1 MPYKQ
6 APPSHD
12 YLKYWRVIRYYFK
25 AKYGLTTADLDM
37 LLFLNSEAYFTKDK
51 FSEMDECLGWDKDR
65 MNRLIRDKWIQL
77 FRRATS
83 ERAALYEL
91 TYPCKRML
99 TSLYKKL
106 NGEDIPTSVSQNP
119 MMLKNVSYNDK
130 VYRNMIKEI
139 NNFTKQQRHLAQ

>member
-6 APPSHD
+6 VTPKND

-25 AKYGLTTADLDM
+25 AKYNLTTADLDM
-37 LLFLNSEAYFTKDK
+37 LLFLNSEAYFSKDK
-51 FSEMDECLGWDKDR
+51 FKEMDECLGWDKDR

-77 FRRATS
+77 FRRAVPG
-83 ERAALYEL
+83 RAALYEM
-91 TYPCKRML
+91 TYQAKRML

-139 NNFTKQQRHLAQ
+139 NKFTKQQRHLAQ

>member
-6 APPSHD
+6 ALPTHD

-51 FSEMDECLGWDKDR
+51 FGQMDECLGWDKDR

-77 FRRATS
+77 FRRATP
-83 ERAALYEL
+83 ERAALYEM
-91 TYPCKRML
+91 TYQSKRML

-139 NNFTKQQRHLAQ
+139 NKFTKQQRHLAQ

>member
-6 APPSHD
+6 ATPTHD

-25 AKYGLTTADLDM
+25 AKYGLTTSDLDM

-51 FSEMDECLGWDKDR
+51 FGEMDECLGWDKSR
-65 MNRLIRDKWIQL
+65 MDRLIRDGWIQL
-77 FRRATS
+77 FRRATT
-83 ERAALYEL
+83 ERAALYEM
-91 TYPCKRML
+91 TYKCKRML

-130 VYRNMIKEI
+130 VYRNMIKEM
-139 NNFTKQQRHLAQ
+139 NKFTKQQQHPSQ